1 MATTRRRKSLAVI
14 EQLSAEPYRF
24 DFFQAV
30 RLLERCAA
38 LDVSELHYATEP
50 VGHHVL
56 PSREVV
62 RFKSRP
68 QLSFQAADIDSIR
81 NRDIVHHDDNQSRE
95 QQWEMVVNFMG
106 LTGSQGVM
114 PYYLSEVVLQE
125 LRKKNSVLKD
135 YLDLFN
141 HRAISLYYQAWHKYQ
156 LPVNFERFRQQGH
169 KRNDLFTDAL
179 LSLAG
184 LGSKELSYRL
194 PIADEAIA
202 GFSGLLS
209 RPICTADG
217 LQGMIKQYFGI
228 HTVIKQFQGQW
239 QELPDDVQTRLPGPT
254 APRGLN
260 NILGS
265 NALLGS
271 RCYQIQNKFTVA
283 IDELTY
289 EQFMEM
295 APGSRKLETLKA
307 FIHFSVGSEL
317 DFDIEVTLSDREV
330 PPVQLCNRPDYQPLL
345 GWNSH
350 MSRPSQEER
359 KTLIRI
365 SQEIYAPDDSLPLA
379 S

>member
-1 MATTRRRKSLAVI
+1 M
-14 EQLSAEPYRF
+14 
-24 DFFQAV
+24 
-30 RLLERCAA
+30 
-38 LDVSELHYATEP
+38 
-50 VGHHVL
+50 
-56 PSREVV
+56 
-62 RFKSRP
+62 
-68 QLSFQAADIDSIR
+68 
-81 NRDIVHHDDNQSRE
+81 
-95 QQWEMVVNFMG
+95 
-106 LTGSQGVM
+106 
-114 PYYLSEVVLQE
+114 
-125 LRKKNSVLKD
+125 
-135 YLDLFN
+135 
-141 HRAISLYYQAWHKYQ
+141 
-156 LPVNFERFRQQGH
+156 
-169 KRNDLFTDAL
+169 
-179 LSLAG
+179 SLAG

-350 MSRPSQEER
+350 MSRPSQAER